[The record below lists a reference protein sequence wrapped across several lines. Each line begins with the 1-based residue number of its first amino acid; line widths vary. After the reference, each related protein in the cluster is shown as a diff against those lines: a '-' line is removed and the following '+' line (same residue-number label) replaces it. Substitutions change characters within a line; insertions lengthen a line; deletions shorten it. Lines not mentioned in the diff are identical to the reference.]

1 MSHKFALKVVTVSF
15 ILGTK
20 VDCFLGYFEKPKI
33 VIVGGGAGGN
43 GVAGM
48 LRMAGYQDVVM
59 IEPKDVLYYQP
70 LWTLVGGGLKKV
82 EDSARPLREVMS
94 PSAKLIKNSVKT
106 FDPDNNTLILA
117 DDSKVTYDYLVVA
130 TGLVNAYD
138 QIPGLTEALDDKD
151 SGVVSVYDYKYAEK
165 TSHILEKSNGGR
177 AIFTYPTTPFKCPGA
192 AQKIMW
198 LYEEKLR
205 DKKIR
210 DKATIEY
217 WIPAE
222 SMFGI
227 PKYAKMLT
235 ELADQRNIQRSW
247 KKQLISV
254 NPDHKSAVFLDLK
267 TNEKTTE
274 QFDIL
279 HAVPPMYTPKCL
291 QESKLSN
298 AAGYLEV
305 DKFTLQSTKY
315 PNVFGIGDCLSS
327 PNGKTAAAATS
338 QAPVVVHN
346 LHQVI
351 NGQELDG
358 KYDGYTSCPLVIGK
372 NEVILAEFGYDG
384 KILESFSPETG
395 EFPYS
400 LIGQEGYLQRRLFF
414 WMKEVM
420 FPFVYFNFWPRGTW
434 FGSSGFS
441 KPDVTGKGKKS

>member
-1 MSHKFALKVVTVSF
+1 
-15 ILGTK
+15 
-20 VDCFLGYFEKPKI
+20 
-33 VIVGGGAGGN
+33 
-43 GVAGM
+43 
-48 LRMAGYQDVVM
+48 
-59 IEPKDVLYYQP
+59 
-70 LWTLVGGGLKKV
+70 
-82 EDSARPLREVMS
+82 
-94 PSAKLIKNSVKT
+94 
-106 FDPDNNTLILA
+106 
-117 DDSKVTYDYLVVA
+117 
-130 TGLVNAYD
+130 
-138 QIPGLTEALDDKD
+138 
-151 SGVVSVYDYKYAEK
+151 
-165 TSHILEKSNGGR
+165 
-177 AIFTYPTTPFKCPGA
+177 
-192 AQKIMW
+192 MW

-210 DKATIEY
+210 DKATIDY

-235 ELADQRNIQRSW
+235 ELADERNIQRGW

-254 NPDHKSAVFLDLK
+254 NSDHKSAVFLDLK
-267 TNEKTTE
+267 TNEQTTE

-279 HAVPPMYTPKCL
+279 HVVPPMFPPKCL

-298 AAGYLEV
+298 SAGFLEV

-315 PNVFGIGDCLSS
+315 PNIFGIGDCLSS
-327 PNGKTAAAATS
+327 PNGKTAAAATA

-346 LHQVI
+346 LHQAI
-351 NGQELDG
+351 NGKELDG
-358 KYDGYTSCPLVIGK
+358 KYDGYTSCPLVISK

-400 LIGQEGYLQRRLFF
+400 LIGQEGYFQRRLFF
-414 WMKEVM
+414 WMKETL

-441 KPDVTGKGKKS
+441 QPDVTGKGKKSS